1 MKRILLSVFIG
12 LMGLGFV
19 AQDADARRLGGGLTQ
34 GMKRQAPPPRQ
45 QPATPPQQAT
55 PQQPA
60 ATPATAGAAAAATA
74 PAARR
79 SWLGPVAGLAAG
91 LGIAAL
97 MSHLGMGDT
106 LANIVTL
113 ALVVLVAVFLVRF
126 LMRRFMPQGAASKMQ
141 YAGAG
146 AGAGA
151 GSHGANLGMPPV
163 READLSRPQPMA
175 SGTALQPQPQ
185 AAGGSTGRA
194 MLPPGFDQAEF
205 ERAAKMIFI
214 RLQAANDS
222 GDMDDL
228 RQFSTPEMFAAFRLD
243 LQDRQGHKQRTDVV
257 RLDTEMAD
265 WAEEDGKQIVSVR
278 FSGLIRED
286 EGGVAEPFDE
296 VWHLVRPA
304 DGSRPWAIAGIQQ
317 LETAQKH

>member
-1 MKRILLSVFIG
+1 VKRIVLSVFIG

-19 AQDADARRLGGGLTQ
+19 AQDADARRLGGGMSQ

-45 QPATPPQQAT
+45 QPDTPPQQAT

-60 ATPATAGAAAAATA
+60 ATPATAGAAAAAPA
-74 PAARR
+74 AAARR

-113 ALVVLVAVFLVRF
+113 ALLVLVAVFLVRF
-126 LMRRFMPQGAASKMQ
+126 LMRRFMPQTRGSKMQ

-151 GSHGANLGMPPV
+151 HAVNLDASPARDTV
-163 READLSRPQPMA
+163 LSRPMGG
-175 SGTALQPQPQ
+175 STALQPQPL
-185 AAGGSTGRA
+185 ATGGSTGRA

-214 RLQAANDS
+214 RLQAANDA
-222 GDMDDL
+222 GDLDDL

-243 LQDRQGHKQRTDVV
+243 LQDRQAGKQRTDVV
-257 RLDTEMAD
+257 RLDADMAD

-278 FSGLIRED
+278 FSGLIREE
-286 EGGVAEPFDE
+286 EGGGAEPFDE

-304 DGSRPWAIAGIQQ
+304 DGSKPWAIAGIQQ
-317 LETAQKH
+317 VEMAQKH

>member
-60 ATPATAGAAAAATA
+60 ATPATAGAAAAAAA

-113 ALVVLVAVFLVRF
+113 ALLALVAVFLVRF

-146 AGAGA
+146 AGA
-151 GSHGANLGMPPV
+151 HGANFGLPAA

-175 SGTALQPQPQ
+175 SGTALQPQPL

-222 GDMDDL
+222 GDLDDL